1 MGKLNYRIVIPTSAS
16 GLLKLAEDVYKKHQ
30 ADADKSPLKAMQN
43 HSWETNGPKISEA
56 LQLHV
61 QAEELRKQAE
71 NLNKKRDLLLNVVKE
86 SVKGS
91 RDILMGIYRENP
103 KELGNWGYEVN
114 ASVSKSKKD
123 GGDSAE

>member
-1 MGKLNYRIVIPTSAS
+1 MANPKYKIVIPTSAS

-43 HSWETNGPKISEA
+43 HSWETNGPKIASA
-56 LQLHV
+56 LEIQA
-61 QAEELRKQAE
+61 QAEKLKRQAE
-71 NLNKKRDLLLNVVKE
+71 DLYKQRDLLIDQIDD

-114 ASVSKSKKD
+114 ASVSKSKKN

>member
-1 MGKLNYRIVIPTSAS
+1 MANPKYKIVIPTSAS
-16 GLLKLAEDVYKKHQ
+16 GLLKLAEEVYKKHQ

-43 HSWETNGPKISEA
+43 NSWEINGPKIASA
-56 LQLHV
+56 LEIQA
-61 QAEELRKQAE
+61 QAEKLKRQAE
-71 NLNKKRDLLLNVVKE
+71 DLYKQRDLLIDQIDD

-114 ASVSKSKKD
+114 AGVSKSKKD

>member
-1 MGKLNYRIVIPTSAS
+1 MANPNYRITIPASAKP
-16 GLLKLAEDVYKKHQ
+16 LIDLATLVYQKHQ
-30 ADADKSPLKAMQN
+30 SDADKSPLKAMQTN
-43 HSWETNGPKISEA
+43 TWETNGPKISEA

>member
-1 MGKLNYRIVIPTSAS
+1 
-16 GLLKLAEDVYKKHQ
+16 
-30 ADADKSPLKAMQN
+30 MQTN
-43 HSWETNGPKISEA
+43 TWETNGPKISEA

>member
-1 MGKLNYRIVIPTSAS
+1 MANPKYKIVIPTSTS

-43 HSWETNGPKISEA
+43 NSWEINGPKIASA
-56 LQLHV
+56 LEIQA
-61 QAEELRKQAE
+61 QAEKLKRQAE
-71 NLNKKRDLLLNVVKE
+71 DLYKQRDLLIDQIDD

>member
-16 GLLKLAEDVYKKHQ
+16 GLLKLAEEVYEKHQ
-30 ADADKSPLKAMQN
+30 ADADQSPLKAMQN
-43 HSWETNGPKISEA
+43 NSWETNGPKIASA
-56 LQLHV
+56 LEIQA
-61 QAEELRKQAE
+61 QAEKLKRQAE
-71 NLNKKRDLLLNVVKE
+71 DLYKQRDLLIDQIDD

-103 KELGNWGYEVN
+103 KELGNWGFEVN
-114 ASVSKSKKD
+114 ASVSKSKN